1 MDPDDSVLLEEIL
14 MIQYKFTP
22 KGAILIESKDDMR
35 SRGVKSPDSLDA
47 AVYACA
53 DLSAIVSSPYG
64 HKKPGDIVG
73 MDYSTIEKEDAFL
86 SLWNW

>member
-1 MDPDDSVLLEEIL
+1 
-14 MIQYKFTP
+14 MISYKFTP

-53 DLSAIVSSPYG
+53 DLSSLLNNPWG
-64 HKKPGDIVG
+64 DKKPGDIVG
-73 MDYSTIEKEDAFL
+73 MDYSMLEKQDPFL
-86 SLWNW
+86 STWSW